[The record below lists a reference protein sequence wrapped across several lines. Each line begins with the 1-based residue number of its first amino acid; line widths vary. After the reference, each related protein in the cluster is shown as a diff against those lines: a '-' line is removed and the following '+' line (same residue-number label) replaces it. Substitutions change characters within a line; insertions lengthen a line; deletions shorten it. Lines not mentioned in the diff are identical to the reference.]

1 MINVTKHTTLETRT
15 LFFFFLPHF
24 ICLLWHSFTVLGI
37 VKTRIFLLLYVN
49 HLIAQRPIRAV
60 GNSTEL

>member
-1 MINVTKHTTLETRT
+1 MLLNTQLWKHELV
-15 LFFFFLPHF
+15 FFFLPHF

-49 HLIAQRPIRAV
+49 HLTAQRPIRAV